1 VRACQ
6 QRGEIATGLLFLD
19 ESSRDM
25 HDLLRTTVTPLV
37 DIPFDR
43 LCPGSAALDA
53 LMARY
58 R

>member
-1 VRACQ
+1 M
-6 QRGEIATGLLFLD
+6 ATGLLFVD

-25 HDLLRTTVTPLV
+25 HDLLRTTETPLV

>member
-1 VRACQ
+1 MRGCQ

-19 ESSRDM
+19 ESNRDM
-25 HDLLRTTVTPLV
+25 HKLLRTTESPPV

>member
-1 VRACQ
+1 MRACQ

-25 HDLLRTTVTPLV
+25 HDLLRTTEPPLV